1 MESRIRFDWR
11 DLELFVAVA
20 ETGSIARAAE
30 RSHTVASAV
39 SKRLADL
46 ERELATP
53 LLERHS
59 KGVGLTAAGEAL
71 LGRARSLIEQAR
83 QVEQEV
89 RGYGA
94 GLSGLVRLHANISAI
109 VEFLPAALASFG
121 REHPGIRVHLE
132 EHVSD
137 AIARAVVEQV
147 ADLGIVSDQPQRDG
161 LELVPFRTDR
171 LQLLVTPDHP
181 LAGRGK
187 VRFAESLDY
196 PLVGLPATSALHA
209 RLQREAAEAGRELHL
224 PIRVSS
230 FDAVCAMVAAG
241 LGVGV
246 VPQAATTPYIASLG
260 LMALTLD
267 EDWALRQLFVCR
279 RAGEA
284 LSPAA
289 QRLFTHLCRA

>member
-20 ETGSIARAAE
+20 ETGSIGRAAE
-30 RSHTVASAV
+30 RGHTVASAV

-46 ERELATP
+46 ERELDAP

-59 KGVGLTAAGEAL
+59 KGVGLTAAGAAL
-71 LGRARSLIEQAR
+71 LARARGLIEQAR
-83 QVEQEV
+83 QVEQEI

-94 GLSGLVRLHANISAI
+94 GLSGMVRLYANISAI

-121 REHPGIRVHLE
+121 REHPGIQVHLE

-137 AIARAVVEQV
+137 AIVRAVADQV
-147 ADLGIVSDQPQRDG
+147 ADLGIVSDQLPRPG

-181 LAGRGK
+181 LAGRGR
-187 VRFAESLDY
+187 VRFVESLEF
-196 PLVGLPATSALHA
+196 PLVGLPATSALHG
-209 RLQREAAEAGRELHL
+209 RLQREAADAGRELNL

-260 LMALTLD
+260 LVGLD
-267 EDWALRQLFVCR
+267 LAEDWALRQLSLCR
-279 RAGEA
+279 RAEA
-284 LSPAA
+284 PLSPAA
-289 QRLFTHLCRA
+289 QRLFEHLCRG